1 MYIDKHTLCDIY
13 RSAPAHTE
21 KADTGQARRDTPEA
35 GGVRGVKGRGR
46 SSRALLCD
54 MSSPTSAIASTLTE
68 GTAAGAE
75 GTNGASVCDKDCIDG
90 VREMAM
96 GTASGPFPSASWG
109 AGGVLAAVGVGWVDV
124 GWSQVGRN
132 AGEREREGRS
142 PSCNE
147 SLTLSTL
154 AMCVCL
160 CVCVFTY
167 AY

>member
-1 MYIDKHTLCDIY
+1 MHT
-13 RSAPAHTE
+13 HTRRE
-21 KADTGQARRDTPEA
+21 CRQLQARRHTPEA
-35 GGVRGVKGRGR
+35 GGVTVRGVKGRGR
-46 SSRALLCD
+46 SSRALFCD

-75 GTNGASVCDKDCIDG
+75 GANGASACDKDCSDG
-90 VREMAM
+90 VREMAI
-96 GTASGPFPSASWG
+96 GTASGPSPSAPGG
-109 AGGVLAAVGVGWVDV
+109 AEGVLAAATAGLGPAADAGGLVGVGWVDV

-154 AMCVCL
+154 AMCVC
-160 CVCVFTY
+160 VCV
-167 AY
+167 